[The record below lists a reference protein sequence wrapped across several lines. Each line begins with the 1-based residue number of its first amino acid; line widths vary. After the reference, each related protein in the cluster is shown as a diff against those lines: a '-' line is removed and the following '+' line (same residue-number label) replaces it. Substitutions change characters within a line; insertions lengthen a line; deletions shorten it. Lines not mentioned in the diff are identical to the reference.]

1 MSKTNAPVA
10 RILIDLDE
18 YLQLLTLK
26 ETVKNQEEEITK
38 HYKNSK
44 VNESTT
50 TTTTDAKKQFG
61 QRNQG
66 LILSTFTYSFYARR
80 SQKRKKI
87 LMTSLSFYAFGFSTS
102 AKSCT

>member
-50 TTTTDAKKQFG
+50 TTTDAEKQFG
-61 QRNQG
+61 QRNQW

-87 LMTSLSFYAFGFSTS
+87 LMT
-102 AKSCT
+102 

>member
-50 TTTTDAKKQFG
+50 TTTTDA
-61 QRNQG
+61 
-66 LILSTFTYSFYARR
+66 
-80 SQKRKKI
+80 
-87 LMTSLSFYAFGFSTS
+87 
-102 AKSCT
+102 

>member
-10 RILIDLDE
+10 KILIDLDE

-38 HYKNSK
+38 HYNNSK

-50 TTTTDAKKQFG
+50 TTTTDAEKQFG
-61 QRNQG
+61 QGNQASSQ
-66 LILSTFTYSFYARR
+66 IVSESVSQPTTFDS
-80 SQKRKKI
+80 
-87 LMTSLSFYAFGFSTS
+87 
-102 AKSCT
+102 KS

>member
-44 VNESTT
+44 VNETTT
-50 TTTTDAKKQFG
+50 TTTTDAEKQFG
-61 QRNQG
+61 QGDQVS
-66 LILSTFTYSFYARR
+66 ILSKFYARVFV
-80 SQKRKKI
+80 QK
-87 LMTSLSFYAFGFSTS
+87 
-102 AKSCT
+102 